1 MKTFIGI
8 DLGTTNSAICIYDG
22 EDIKVLKS
30 PEQTDVTPSAIF
42 IDRRGNKFVG
52 NRAYEAA
59 PGNPDNTALL
69 FKRLMGSS
77 TMISFAS
84 SKTEKTPEECS
95 AEILKTLYGYLPE
108 DIRNN
113 PDIGTVI
120 TIPAAFNQMQK
131 DATVQ
136 AAQMAGIGKVAL
148 MQEPVAAVMSVM
160 RSRKTDG
167 TFLIFDF
174 GGGTL
179 DVAIAESM
187 GGRVNLLAN
196 GGIQMCGGRDMDRAI
211 FDNIVKPWLFA
222 TFDLPGDLSVNPKYK
237 RLIRFA
243 NYAVEKAKIELSSK
257 EEAKISMDETQIG
270 VRDESDEEI
279 YFDIV
284 ISRNDVN
291 PLIEEKI
298 MESVE
303 AVRETLAKAN
313 LRPDD
318 IEKIIFI
325 GGPSNYKPLRDKVCA
340 ELGIAGSTDVNPM
353 TAVAEGAALFAE
365 SIDWKSSDNSRKSS
379 RGKLSSKGNLNLTF
393 VYMARTPENQAKIV
407 AKVASKIEPG
417 TEFQIDS
424 LDTGWTSGRIAL
436 TNGVSQSLPLTKNG
450 ENTFKVFVFD
460 PTGGN
465 IDLEENK
472 IIICKTAATVDAIP
486 ATHSIGI
493 AVREKI
499 GGAQTLEY
507 LVKEGDSLPKKGSLQ
522 FKAAETLRA
531 GSNRVLNFSMW
542 EGEILDPITDNRP
555 IGTLKIKGTDF
566 DEGIIAAGADL
577 ICDYEMLDSG
587 EIRLEVS
594 VPSIGASFPSQQNF
608 YSRQDGQIDF
618 ATASEQLF
626 DESEVLESRI
636 DDIEDSGI
644 DDPKL
649 DEIRD
654 KIDQV
659 KDLTTESPDMERA
672 QEAQEKLLS
681 VKKTLAQVRKNH
693 LQEIRQMEL
702 DSCSEFFDK
711 NVRKYAKQS
720 EADSFDALQRT
731 ASRNLSRRSRDFE
744 ETLDEMKKYNFIIL
758 WRQEWFVIDYF
769 KRMVA
774 TPYNYI
780 DQSQFAEL
788 VQQGDVCIKSGDIA
802 QLRDI
807 ISNLYSIRISNS
819 GVDDILADV
828 NIVRG

>member
-95 AEILKTLYGYLPE
+95 AEILKTLYSYLPE

-318 IEKIIFI
+318 IKKIIFI

-436 TNGVSQSLPLTKNG
+436 TNGVSQSLPLIKNG

-731 ASRNLSRRSRDFE
+731 ASRSLSRRSRDFE

-788 VQQGDVCIKSGDIA
+788 VQQGDLCIKSGDIA